1 MKKIVIDPGHG
12 GEDPGA
18 TGNGLKEK
26 DLNFELSKMVAVK
39 LAVYEVN
46 VIMTRTADVE
56 LGLYERCE
64 IANDASAD
72 YFCSIHTNAGGGT
85 GFESFVYTGAGEHTE
100 NIRGILHDKVAV
112 YYKRSGF
119 VDRGK
124 KQANYVVLRETDMPA
139 VLLENL
145 FIDNQKDTTKL
156 RDVSFLDELAGA
168 IAGGLAAAL
177 DLPARID
184 KPVPPT
190 PALIPT
196 SVPTPGWDPAREI
209 ARLKADGLIKSDHQ
223 PGDPVVW
230 GELATV
236 INRLRSK

>member
-1 MKKIVIDPGHG
+1 MKKIIIDPGHG

-46 VIMTRTADVE
+46 VIMTRTVDVE
-56 LGLYERCE
+56 LGLNERCE

-72 YFCSIHTNAGGGT
+72 YFCSLHTNAGGGT
-85 GFESFVYTGAGEHTE
+85 GFESYVYTGAGEHTE
-100 NIRGILHDKVAV
+100 NLRGMLHDKVAA
-112 YYKRSGF
+112 YYKRAGF

-124 KQANYVVLRETDMPA
+124 KRANYVVLRETDMPA

-145 FIDNQKDTTKL
+145 FIDNQKDAIKL
-156 RDVSFLDELAGA
+156 RDVSFLDGLAGA
-168 IAGGLAAAL
+168 IAGGLATAL
-177 DLPARID
+177 DLP
-184 KPVPPT
+184 PVSSWNPT
-190 PALIPT
+190 E
-196 SVPTPGWDPAREI
+196 EI
-209 ARLKADGLIKSDHQ
+209 AKLKADGLINSDHQ

-236 INRLRSK
+236 INRLRSN